1 VADELEL
8 TDNELLNESSEV
20 LDDEIIEPE
29 IKDSKDAELELKD
42 EEEDEDEK
50 KEKLK
55 TEADEKDKD
64 KDKPFPFERP
74 SISEIKAKF
83 PDFFKEFPQFR
94 DVVFQEIEYRK
105 IYPTIEDA
113 REALEDSRTLD
124 GLRESVL
131 QGKSED
137 IFEAI
142 SQTDKGAA
150 EKFALTFLPTLYAKN
165 KDLYVSTINPLLE
178 NLVRQLGKTG
188 NENSKNAALV
198 VANFLWGDN
207 GEDIVEGKK
216 TNSKSLEESEDA
228 KSLRLEREKDANE
241 RLGTFTR
248 ETIGE
253 MKDGLA
259 RLISRGLDV
268 DGTMSDYAK
277 KTLTQDIIMQVD
289 EVLKKDANHM
299 NVMNSRWLHLKK
311 EGYNT
316 ASKEKLVSAYLSRA
330 KQVIPSIRDKARNDF
345 LGVKK
350 KVAEKKIEEIDRV
363 SSRSKEV
370 TSGRGN
376 GTGAGAPNVVKPS
389 RELYRKM
396 TDLEILN
403 TN

>member
-1 VADELEL
+1 
-8 TDNELLNESSEV
+8 
-20 LDDEIIEPE
+20 
-29 IKDSKDAELELKD
+29 
-42 EEEDEDEK
+42 
-50 KEKLK
+50 
-55 TEADEKDKD
+55 
-64 KDKPFPFERP
+64 
-74 SISEIKAKF
+74 
-83 PDFFKEFPQFR
+83 
-94 DVVFQEIEYRK
+94 
-105 IYPTIEDA
+105 
-113 REALEDSRTLD
+113 
-124 GLRESVL
+124 
-131 QGKSED
+131 
-137 IFEAI
+137 
-142 SQTDKGAA
+142 
-150 EKFALTFLPTLYAKN
+150 LYAKN